1 MGGIL
6 CPILIFFKEDKL
18 MKAKRKTFARR
29 MLSLLFAAV
38 LVGTAVLTT
47 ACGGKPTKKT
57 TYTYNEYISMF
68 PSTWNTHNG
77 STEADTYVQ
86 MYTEMGLY
94 DMTFNED
101 RTTYMFIDEMAKGD
115 PVDVTSDLTAEQ
127 KAKYGIGAG
136 QNGKAWKVNLN
147 PDATWENGTK
157 ITAEDYVKSME
168 LLLSP
173 EIKNKKAIN
182 YYSGSTAIYNAER
195 FYKSSFMDYV
205 QIEKPEKGS
214 EATEDDYTYTE
225 AELAALMAEERLYF
239 SLTQPTVSGTYSLAY
254 LHDLSTN
261 NANRFFTDAK
271 TDRDWYVYLN
281 EKYSSQATADGYIL
295 VTDEVKADL
304 EGFVTFFYESET
316 KPGEGGSPAGFQPGT
331 NPYRNYFPRWDILCF
346 VTQKPVYTYYEQ
358 IEKPE
363 KGSEATEDDYTYTE
377 AELAALMAEERLYFS
392 LTQPTVSGTYS
403 LAYLHDLSTNNANR
417 FFTDAKTD
425 RDWYVYLN
433 EKYSS
438 QATADG
444 YILVT
449 DEVKADLE
457 GFVTFFYESETKP
470 GEGGSP
476 AGFQPGTNPYR
487 NYFPRWDI
495 LCFVQNKVEA
505 EAIAFEDVGIFK
517 NDDYSFT
524 IVFENSLSMF
534 DVKNKLRSNW
544 IVYRPYYEAGMT
556 TTGSLKS
563 TTYGTTSGQ
572 YMSYGPYKLASYQK
586 DKEFIFER
594 NTNWYGYQEGKTN
607 YRANQFQTDRIV
619 GQVISNQSTALT
631 EFLSGKIDQVRL
643 TSNDLDTYRF
653 SDHLLRRTGGNT
665 WQLSLNGDPVKLKEI
680 EDSAKGGTGNR
691 RILAVKD
698 FRKGLSLMI
707 DRAYV
712 GRTIAGNSQGALA
725 FLNSNYFYDMENDA
739 DSIYRNTDEAK
750 QSLLDLYGVTYGEN
764 EKYKTLDEAYSSLT
778 GYDLEAAKDCFKAA
792 FTEAVQKN
800 YYTEGQNIR
809 VNIYVTEL
817 NAQMSALSDY
827 MQNQVT
833 EATKGTK
840 LEGKVT
846 IEFKTGS
853 TNRYGDLRNGTI
865 EGIYHSFVAGYD
877 DPVGFFATFTDPAKE
892 PVECGF
898 QPNVETFSVTAVF
911 DSQKGEETLTKTYD
925 QWQKSIAVG
934 GIYANDNELK
944 LAILSEL
951 EKNILANF
959 QAIPLY
965 VGTDSLLFSKKVQYA
980 STNANIFVA
989 YGGIRLMTYTMNDGE
1004 WEDYCKN
1011 NKLQYV

>member
-1 MGGIL
+1 MFLRENDGYEKVYDSEFKGIGKMGAWEGIL

-86 MYTEMGLY
+86 LYTEMGLY

-157 ITAEDYVKSME
+157 ITADDYVESMK

-173 EIKNKKAIN
+173 EIKNKRAID
-182 YYSGSTAIYNAER
+182 YYSGDTAIYNAEKY
-195 FYKSSFMDYV
+195 YKSMGGEEYNKITV
-205 QIEKPEKGS
+205 
-214 EATEDDYTYTE
+214 
-225 AELAALMAEERLYF
+225 AEEYTDAQLEALVSEGKLYF
-239 SLTQPTVSGTYSLAY
+239 SFDASMYDENEYAFSRLPIADRMKKYCYEGCDTENGTNLYDIIYAYADRANAYGYIQMTSETYPIFKENVTKIWSNITTDVAAY
-254 LHDLSTN
+254 LNLIPHWYNLFAVESNTVFEYN
-261 NANRFFTDAK
+261 KITVAEEYTDAQ
-271 TDRDWYVYLN
+271 L
-281 EKYSSQATADGYIL
+281 EAL
-295 VTDEVKADL
+295 VS
-304 EGFVTFFYESET
+304 EG
-316 KPGEGGSPAGFQPGT
+316 K
-331 NPYRNYFPRWDILCF
+331 
-346 VTQKPVYTYYEQ
+346 
-358 IEKPE
+358 
-363 KGSEATEDDYTYTE
+363 
-377 AELAALMAEERLYFS
+377 LYFS
-392 LTQPTVSGTYS
+392 FDASMYDENEYAFSRLPIADRMKKYCYEGCDTENGTNLYDIIYAYADRANAYGYIQMTS
-403 LAYLHDLSTNNANR
+403 ETYPIFKENVTKIWSNITTDVAAYLNLIPH
-417 FFTDAKTD
+417 
-425 RDWYVYLN
+425 WYNLFAVETEVEL
-433 EKYSS
+433 E
-438 QATADG
+438 TA
-444 YILVT
+444 
-449 DEVKADLE
+449 
-457 GFVTFFYESETKP
+457 S
-470 GEGGSP
+470 
-476 AGFQPGTNPYR
+476 
-487 NYFPRWDI
+487 
-495 LCFVQNKVEA
+495 
-505 EAIAFEDVGIFK
+505 FEDVGIFK
-517 NDDYSFT
+517 NDEYSFT
-524 IVFENSLSMF
+524 MVFENSLSLF

-563 TTYGTTSGQ
+563 TNYGTTSGQ

-594 NTNWYGYQEGKTN
+594 NTNWYGYKEGKTN

-631 EFLSGKIDQVRL
+631 EFLSGNIDQVRL
-643 TSNDLDTYRF
+643 TSNDLDTYRY
-653 SDHLLRRTGGNT
+653 SDYLLRRTGGNT
-665 WQLSLNGDPVKLKEI
+665 WQLSLNGDPEALKKI
-680 EDSAKGGTGNR
+680 EADGLGNR
-691 RILAVKD
+691 QILAVND
-698 FRKGLSLMI
+698 FRKALSLMI
-707 DRAYV
+707 DRNYIGSA
-712 GRTIAGNSQGALA
+712 IAGNSQGALA

-750 QSLLDLYGVTYGEN
+750 QGLLDLYGITYGADET
-764 EKYKTLDEAYSSLT
+764 YKNLDEAYSALT
-778 GYDLEAAKDCFKAA
+778 GYDLAAAKECFGKAV
-792 FTEAVQKN
+792 TEAVAKG
-800 YYTEGQNIR
+800 YYSEGQNVR
-809 VNIYVTEL
+809 VNIYVTDL
-817 NAQMSALSDY
+817 TAQMTALNTY
-827 MQNQVT
+827 MQKQVT

-853 TNRYGDLRNGTI
+853 TNRYDDLRKGTI
-865 EGIYHSFVAGYD
+865 EGIYHSFVASYD
-877 DPVGFFATFTDPAKE
+877 DPAGFFASFTDPTKQPLE
-892 PVECGF
+892 YGF
-898 QPNVETFSVTAVF
+898 KPNVETFSVTAVF

-934 GIYANDNELK
+934 GTYANNNELK
-944 LAILSEL
+944 LAILSAL

-989 YGGIRLMTYTMNDGE
+989 YGGIRLMTYMMNDGE

>member
-1 MGGIL
+1 MFLRENDGYEKVYDSEFKGIGKMGAWEGIL

-86 MYTEMGLY
+86 LYTEMGLY

-157 ITAEDYVKSME
+157 ITADDYVESMK

-173 EIKNKKAIN
+173 EIKNKRAID
-182 YYSGSTAIYNAER
+182 YYSGDTAIYNAEKY
-195 FYKSSFMDYV
+195 YKSMGGEEYNKITV
-205 QIEKPEKGS
+205 
-214 EATEDDYTYTE
+214 
-225 AELAALMAEERLYF
+225 AEEYTDAQLEALVSEGKLYF
-239 SLTQPTVSGTYSLAY
+239 SFDASMYDENEYAFSRLPIADRMKKYCYEGCDTENGTNLYDIIYAYADRANAYGYIQMTSETYPIFKENVTKIWSNITTDVAAY
-254 LHDLSTN
+254 LNLIPH
-261 NANRFFTDAK
+261 
-271 TDRDWYVYLN
+271 WYNLFAVETEVEL
-281 EKYSSQATADGYIL
+281 ETA
-295 VTDEVKADL
+295 
-304 EGFVTFFYESET
+304 S
-316 KPGEGGSPAGFQPGT
+316 
-331 NPYRNYFPRWDILCF
+331 
-346 VTQKPVYTYYEQ
+346 
-358 IEKPE
+358 
-363 KGSEATEDDYTYTE
+363 
-377 AELAALMAEERLYFS
+377 
-392 LTQPTVSGTYS
+392 
-403 LAYLHDLSTNNANR
+403 
-417 FFTDAKTD
+417 
-425 RDWYVYLN
+425 
-433 EKYSS
+433 
-438 QATADG
+438 
-444 YILVT
+444 
-449 DEVKADLE
+449 
-457 GFVTFFYESETKP
+457 
-470 GEGGSP
+470 
-476 AGFQPGTNPYR
+476 
-487 NYFPRWDI
+487 
-495 LCFVQNKVEA
+495 
-505 EAIAFEDVGIFK
+505 FEDVGIFK
-517 NDDYSFT
+517 NDEYSFT
-524 IVFENSLSMF
+524 MVFENSLSLF

-563 TTYGTTSGQ
+563 TNYGTTSGQ

-594 NTNWYGYQEGKTN
+594 NTNWYGYKEGKTN

-631 EFLSGKIDQVRL
+631 EFLSGNIDQVRL
-643 TSNDLDTYRF
+643 TSNDLDTYRY
-653 SDHLLRRTGGNT
+653 SDYLLRRTGGNT
-665 WQLSLNGDPVKLKEI
+665 WQLSLNGDPEALKKI
-680 EDSAKGGTGNR
+680 EADGLGNR
-691 RILAVKD
+691 QILAVND
-698 FRKGLSLMI
+698 FRKALSLMI
-707 DRAYV
+707 DRNYIGSA
-712 GRTIAGNSQGALA
+712 IAGNSQGALA

-750 QSLLDLYGVTYGEN
+750 QGLLDLYGITYGADET
-764 EKYKTLDEAYSSLT
+764 YKNLDEAYSALT
-778 GYDLEAAKDCFKAA
+778 GYDLAAAKECFGKAV
-792 FTEAVQKN
+792 TEAVAKG
-800 YYTEGQNIR
+800 YYSEGQNVR
-809 VNIYVTEL
+809 VNIYVTDL
-817 NAQMSALSDY
+817 TAQMTALNTY
-827 MQNQVT
+827 MQKQVT

-853 TNRYGDLRNGTI
+853 TNRYDDLRKGTI
-865 EGIYHSFVAGYD
+865 EGIYHSFVASYD
-877 DPVGFFATFTDPAKE
+877 DPAGFFASFTDPTKQPLE
-892 PVECGF
+892 YGF
-898 QPNVETFSVTAVF
+898 KPNVETFSVTAVF

-934 GIYANDNELK
+934 GTYANNNELK
-944 LAILSEL
+944 LAILSAL

-989 YGGIRLMTYTMNDGE
+989 YGGIRLMTYMMNDGE